1 MKQEPEMAKTR
12 RRRRTNSEVEEIK
25 AAAYSVLA
33 EDRPM
38 TLRQVHYRLV
48 SLGDETAYRN
58 TRSDY
63 NTLSGWLRDMR
74 LDGSVPWEWVE
85 DRLRRPRPV
94 PMWDSPDEVLWV
106 ALRAYRRKVWTD
118 QPEYVEVQLE
128 KDALS
133 AIFEDMLRPYGVTLN
148 VGRGYT
154 SWSAIKEAADRY
166 GDGEGVT
173 VLYYGDFDPSGQD
186 MVRSLE
192 ENLGEL
198 GSFPEIVKCALTS
211 EDIER
216 YALPPDFTKAK
227 DTRRDAFIERHGDV
241 AVELDALPGSVI
253 RERLRDEVEAR
264 MDLDALSRTRQL
276 ERDEKAT
283 MRRRLGL

>member
-1 MKQEPEMAKTR
+1 
-12 RRRRTNSEVEEIK
+12 
-25 AAAYSVLA
+25 
-33 EDRPM
+33 
-38 TLRQVHYRLV
+38 
-48 SLGDETAYRN
+48 
-58 TRSDY
+58 
-63 NTLSGWLRDMR
+63 
-74 LDGSVPWEWVE
+74 
-85 DRLRRPRPV
+85 
-94 PMWDSPDEVLWV
+94 MWDSPDEVLWV

>member
-1 MKQEPEMAKTR
+1 MAKTR

-38 TLRQVHYRLV
+38 TLRQVHYRIV

-58 TRSDY
+58 TKSDY

-74 LDGSVPWEWVE
+74 LSGEIPWEWME
-85 DRLRRPRPV
+85 DRLRRPRHV
-94 PMWDSPDEVLWV
+94 PMWGDTEAVMRA
-106 ALRAYRRKVWTD
+106 ALRSYRREVWTD

-173 VLYYGDFDPSGQD
+173 VLYYGDFDPSGED
-186 MVRSLE
+186 MVRSMRENLE
-192 ENLGEL
+192 ELGC
-198 GSFPEIVKCALTS
+198 SPEIIKCALTP

-253 RERLRDEVEAR
+253 RERLRDEVEVR
-264 MDLDALSRTRQL
+264 MDLYALSRTRQL
-276 ERDEKAT
+276 ERDEKDA